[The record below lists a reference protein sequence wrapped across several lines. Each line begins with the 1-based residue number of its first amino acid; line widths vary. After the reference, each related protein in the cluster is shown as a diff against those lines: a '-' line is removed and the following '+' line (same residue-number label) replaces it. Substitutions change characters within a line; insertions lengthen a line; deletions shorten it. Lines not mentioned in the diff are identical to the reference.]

1 MGFTYKQA
9 IVLRKD
15 LNLSRG
21 KAVAQGCHASLD
33 AYDKADNKIRA
44 AWKAEGAKKVVL
56 AVENEKELVDLF
68 MDAKGQNLPASLITD
83 AGLTEIPPGTK
94 TTIAIGP
101 AEESKIDK
109 LTSSLPLLS

>member
-1 MGFTYKQA
+1 MGFRYKQA

-21 KAVAQGCHASLD
+21 KAVAQGCHASID

-44 AWKAEGAKKVVL
+44 EWKAEGAKKVVL
-56 AVENEKELVDLF
+56 SVENEKELVDLF
-68 MDAKGQNLPASLITD
+68 MSAKEQNLPTSLIAD

-94 TTIAIGP
+94 TAVAIGP
-101 AEESKIDK
+101 AEESKVGK